1 MLLRA
6 KDILVLVI
14 ILTIYE
20 AKPDL
25 MITFSCKEP
34 VLDILVIEVEAL

>member
-1 MLLRA
+1 MFFRV

-20 AKPDL
+20 ANPDVK
-25 MITFSCKEP
+25 ITLSCKDP
-34 VLDILVIEVEAL
+34 VLDNLVIEVVA